1 MGGFAVIKT
10 LSASSGNVYLGKL
23 KNVTSY
29 FRFIVLIENLFTLV
43 IEAEDLTSSDTILSL
58 SLSPSNH
65 EKLHLLI
72 TKQIEIKFKLQRQ
85 LESIADDKF

>member
-23 KNVTSY
+23 KNVSSY

-72 TKQIEIKFKLQRQ
+72 TKQIEMKFKLQRQ
-85 LESIADDKF
+85 SESIADDKF

>member
-29 FRFIVLIENLFTLV
+29 FRFIVLIEN
-43 IEAEDLTSSDTILSL
+43 
-58 SLSPSNH
+58 
-65 EKLHLLI
+65 
-72 TKQIEIKFKLQRQ
+72 
-85 LESIADDKF
+85 